1 MEEEEEEEGSAIA
14 KGSDDNPIIECPRI
28 SKSGKI
34 RRNSNAALRLRLP
47 KKNQEKDPGPPPPVG
62 PDALGIPRS

>member
-47 KKNQEKDPGPPPPVG
+47 LPRLRLRLPPPVG
-62 PDALGIPRS
+62 PDALEIPRS